1 MEILAYLTEESFRT
15 LCLVVSRVCHALCPA
30 FKVTFLSFEFLVL
43 FLQLYKYIIL
53 DFELSRE
60 M

>member
-30 FKVTFLSFEFLVL
+30 FKVLISEFRVPCSVPSVVQVYYPR
-43 FLQLYKYIIL
+43 F
-53 DFELSRE
+53 
-60 M
+60 

>member
-1 MEILAYLTEESFRT
+1 MPYVLRSKFL
-15 LCLVVSRVCHALCPA
+15 
-30 FKVTFLSFEFLVL
+30 FLSFEFLVL